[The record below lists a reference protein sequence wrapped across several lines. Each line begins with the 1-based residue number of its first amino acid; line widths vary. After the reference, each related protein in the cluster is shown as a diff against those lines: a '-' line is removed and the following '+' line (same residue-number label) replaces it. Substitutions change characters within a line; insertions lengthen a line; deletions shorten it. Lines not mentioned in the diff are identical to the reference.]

1 MTSTRAS
8 NAAVWRPPLER
19 YKWRGEAC
27 DRHITMSHWNRKRIN
42 DALQKRAASIAPDDE
57 KIWITGG
64 ETDFHCF
71 VGSRLI
77 GCNNTSPKIVN
88 GAFLTVTKLL
98 GEGVE
103 LRDEDSGEVFEI
115 SVGQLAAHTR
125 LRWALTL
132 VSVQGRTLEGNIG
145 IHDFRSKFFS
155 LTHLY
160 VALSRATNGAHV
172 FLIPPCSP
180 ALFSPPLR

>member
-1 MTSTRAS
+1 MQQHQ
-8 NAAVWRPPLER
+8 PQ
-19 YKWRGEAC
+19 
-27 DRHITMSHWNRKRIN
+27 DRQR
-42 DALQKRAASIAPDDE
+42 
-57 KIWITGG
+57 
-64 ETDFHCF
+64 
-71 VGSRLI
+71 V
-77 GCNNTSPKIVN
+77 
-88 GAFLTVTKLL
+88 FLTVTKML

-180 ALFSPPLR
+180 ALVSPPLR

>member
-1 MTSTRAS
+1 M
-8 NAAVWRPPLER
+8 
-19 YKWRGEAC
+19 
-27 DRHITMSHWNRKRIN
+27 
-42 DALQKRAASIAPDDE
+42 
-57 KIWITGG
+57 
-64 ETDFHCF
+64 
-71 VGSRLI
+71 I
-77 GCNNTSPKIVN
+77 GCDNTSPKIVN
-88 GAFLTVTKLL
+88 GAFLTVTKPL

-115 SVGQLAAHTR
+115 SVDQLAAHTR

-155 LTHLY
+155 LTHLS
-160 VALSRATNGAHV
+160 VSLSRAANGAHV

-180 ALFSPPLR
+180 ALFSPPLK